1 MIIKLTSEQL
11 ELVKDR
17 LEKNLQEEK
26 ELRKKDKN
34 NEPVSGWDFVA
45 LDNERGVLE
54 DVIKKGY
61 TEI

>member
-17 LEKNLQEEK
+17 LEENLQEEK

-34 NEPVSGWDFVA
+34 NEPVSGWEIVA
-45 LDNERGVLE
+45 LEIEQGVLE

-61 TEI
+61 TEL

>member
-17 LEKNLQEEK
+17 LEENLQEEK

-34 NEPVSGWDFVA
+34 NQPVSGWDFVA

-61 TEI
+61 TEL